1 MKKKFLIVFLPLYL
15 TIIFMLVFPFNNW
28 QITLPGNVT
37 DVSKNVSYEKSLEDS
52 FFTTYVINYDKP
64 TLLQLILTKLDKK
77 TTLSKNV
84 LIDYYY
90 DSFLDEELSYQYALI
105 NAYLKAKEHN
115 DEVSLS
121 HQLKGYSVVLTKNK
135 TMLKDL
141 IIAFDGI
148 PFTNFSTN

>member
-64 TLLQLILTKLDKK
+64 TDFIT
-77 TTLSKNV
+77 
-84 LIDYYY
+84 
-90 DSFLDEELSYQYALI
+90 
-105 NAYLKAKEHN
+105 
-115 DEVSLS
+115 
-121 HQLKGYSVVLTKNK
+121 
-135 TMLKDL
+135 
-141 IIAFDGI
+141 
-148 PFTNFSTN
+148 TNFN